1 MNRGGSSKVVQHN
14 HSTMPQGDQDRDFW
28 QREPTLYTVKGMA
41 ILDNDGNRI
50 LAKYYD
56 KNLFPTPKDQKM
68 FEKNLF
74 SKTHRANA
82 EIIMLDGLTCIYK
95 SNVDLFFYVMG
106 LSHENELILMSV
118 LNCLYDSVSQ
128 ILRKNVEKR
137 AVLDSLDIVM
147 LAMDEICDGGIILDA
162 DASSVVQR
170 VALRTDDI
178 PLGEQTV
185 AQSLIVL
192 QSAKE
197 QLKWSLLK

>member
-1 MNRGGSSKVVQHN
+1 
-14 HSTMPQGDQDRDFW
+14 
-28 QREPTLYTVKGMA
+28 MA

-56 KNLFPTPKDQKM
+56 KNVFPTSKEQKT

-82 EIIMLDGLTCIYK
+82 EIIMLDGLTCVYR

-106 LSHENELILMSV
+106 SSHENEVCIIVKLRYYVNMYINLLDLFQLILMSV

-147 LAMDEICDGGIILDA
+147 LAMDEICDGG
-162 DASSVVQR
+162 
-170 VALRTDDI
+170 
-178 PLGEQTV
+178 
-185 AQSLIVL
+185 
-192 QSAKE
+192 
-197 QLKWSLLK
+197 

>member
-1 MNRGGSSKVVQHN
+1 MDGHLL
-14 HSTMPQGDQDRDFW
+14 
-28 QREPTLYTVKGMA
+28 EPTLYTVKGIA

-56 KNLFPTPKDQKM
+56 KNVFPTAKEQRT

-74 SKTHRANA
+74 NKTHRANA
-82 EIIMLDGLTCIYK
+82 EIIMLDGLTCVYR

-106 LSHENELILMSV
+106 SSHENEVSSPISICLYGNVLYFCFQLILMSV

-137 AVLDSLDIVM
+137 AVLESLDIVM
-147 LAMDEICDGGIILDA
+147 LAMDEICDGGIIIDA
-162 DASSVVQR
+162 DSSSVVSR

-185 AQSLIVL
+185 AQVL